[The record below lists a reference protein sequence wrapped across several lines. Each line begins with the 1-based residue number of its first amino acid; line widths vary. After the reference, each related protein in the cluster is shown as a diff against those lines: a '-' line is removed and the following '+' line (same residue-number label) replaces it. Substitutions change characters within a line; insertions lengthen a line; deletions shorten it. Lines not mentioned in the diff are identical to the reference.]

1 MADQFLILI
10 SSTDSYELQYNICM
24 MCITQKLLTT
34 GPAAPGNP
42 LGPVGPFWPGL
53 PRGPA

>member
-1 MADQFLILI
+1 MADQFLILL
-10 SSTDSYELQYNICM
+10 SSNDTFELQYSIYM
-24 MCITQKLLTT
+24 MCVIQKLLTT